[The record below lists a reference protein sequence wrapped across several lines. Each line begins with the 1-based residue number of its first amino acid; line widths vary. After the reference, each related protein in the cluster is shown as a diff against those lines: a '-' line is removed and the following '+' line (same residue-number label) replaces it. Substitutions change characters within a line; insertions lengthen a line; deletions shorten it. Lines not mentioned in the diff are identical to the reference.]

1 MSQQFQY
8 PQQEGQPVTNYQA
21 QTPVGQQVQAS
32 PFGQAVGQRF
42 QDSVS
47 QDVIRVV
54 SDLDR
59 LETVSEWAKGQATQR
74 GMHRLARAC
83 DDLQDIAH
91 LEKKLVIRQSPFAQ
105 PIGEATRKVIQDA
118 ISELQQY
125 ANQPEVQ
132 EALSQA
138 QKVNNDIQTVVSRLQ
153 TFGQGATGQSSSP
166 QSQSQAQAQVQPQT
180 QAVTGQP
187 PATQTP
193 PTDQFGNQ
201 QFGSM

>member
-1 MSQQFQY
+1 MSQQLQN

-32 PFGQAVGQRF
+32 PLGQAVGQRF

-74 GMHRLARAC
+74 GMYRLARAC

-105 PIGEATRKVIQDA
+105 PIGEATRQVIQNA
-118 ISELQQY
+118 VSELQQH

-138 QKVNNDIQTVVSRLQ
+138 QKVNNDIQTVISGLQ
-153 TFGQGATGQSSSP
+153 AFGQGTMGQSFGPQTQAQSQVQPQGATGQS
-166 QSQSQAQAQVQPQT
+166 
-180 QAVTGQP
+180 
-187 PATQTP
+187 PATQTA
-193 PTDQFGNQ
+193 PTGQFGTQ